1 MYDSEFGN
9 IARLWSFKHLPELI
23 FSPWFPANV
32 SFRSMHYTQNES
44 QDQAGCTDQLAL
56 IKSDLAAVREAFPC
70 GPRV

>member
-1 MYDSEFGN
+1 
-9 IARLWSFKHLPELI
+9 
-23 FSPWFPANV
+23 
-32 SFRSMHYTQNES
+32 MHYTQNES